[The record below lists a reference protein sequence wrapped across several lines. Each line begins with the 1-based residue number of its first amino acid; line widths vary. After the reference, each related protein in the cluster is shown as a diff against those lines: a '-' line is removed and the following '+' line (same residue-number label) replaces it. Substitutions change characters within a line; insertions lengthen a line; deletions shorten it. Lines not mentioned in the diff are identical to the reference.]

1 MDPGLDANGKTNKE
15 RTVKKGL
22 FSLLASRRFG
32 PFFFTQFLGAF
43 NDNVFRQALILLIA
57 SGAVTAVSVNTLNNV
72 ALALFILPFFLFS
85 ALAGQVADKYDK
97 ASLVRKIKFVE
108 VCIMSAAAVG
118 FFFDAV
124 YFLLGVLFCM
134 GLQSTFFGPIKYSII
149 PQQLDDKELVSGN
162 ALVEMGTFLAILLGS
177 ISGVL
182 LKMDGVGDGV
192 VAITVVGLALLGY
205 LAARGIPS
213 APAADHGLK
222 INWNLWKE
230 TWHIVGY
237 AREVKSVWMCVL
249 GISWFWFL
257 GAAYTT
263 QLKVYVDDY
272 LLGTDGLYA
281 VLLGTFSIGIGLGS
295 FLCEKLSGKRVELGL
310 VPLGSIGL
318 SVFGVDLFFS
328 YAGLAGNGQVDIAGF
343 LQQAGGYR
351 VLMDLLG
358 IGVFGGF
365 YIVPLFAFIQH
376 RSNPKHLS
384 RIIAANNILNALLM
398 VGSAVAGIVLV
409 GLLELTVPQFFLALA
424 LANVLVASYIYTV
437 VPEFL
442 IRLLVW
448 MLTHT
453 MYRVKH
459 HGMEHIPD
467 EGPCM
472 LVCNHVSYVDAL
484 LLAGAIRRPV
494 RFVMFKPIYDMPL
507 LNYIFRTGKTIPID
521 SKTRN
526 PVIYERAFVRIREE
540 LEAGEVVCIFPEGK
554 LTDDGEVAEFRA
566 GIEKIVADYPVPVI
580 PMALSGLWGSFFSHK
595 GGKALTRLP
604 RRFWSR
610 IKLAVGDAVAPEQV
624 RADDLRERVLALRE
638 RP

>member
-1 MDPGLDANGKTNKE
+1 MNPGYDANGKTKKE

-57 SGAVTAVSVNTLNNV
+57 SGVVTLVDVNTLNNV

-213 APAADHGLK
+213 APAADDGLK

-624 RADDLRERVLALRE
+624 RADDLRDRVLALRE

>member
-1 MDPGLDANGKTNKE
+1 M
-15 RTVKKGL
+15 KKGL

-192 VAITVVGLALLGY
+192 VAITVVALALLGY

-213 APAADHGLK
+213 APAADDGLK

-328 YAGLAGNGQVDIAGF
+328 YAGLQGNGQVDIAGF

-409 GLLELTVPQFFLALA
+409 GVLELTVPQFFLALA

-554 LTDDGEVAEFRA
+554 LTEDGEVAEFRA

-604 RRFWSR
+604 SRFWSR

-624 RADDLRERVLALRE
+624 RADDLRERVMTLRE

>member
-1 MDPGLDANGKTNKE
+1 M
-15 RTVKKGL
+15 KKGL

-213 APAADHGLK
+213 APAADDGLK

-328 YAGLAGNGQVDIAGF
+328 YAGLQGNGQVDIAGF

-409 GLLELTVPQFFLALA
+409 GVLELTVPQFFLALA

-624 RADDLRERVLALRE
+624 RADDLRERVMSLRE

>member
-1 MDPGLDANGKTNKE
+1 MSTS
-15 RTVKKGL
+15 V
-22 FSLLASRRFG
+22 FSLLVKRRFG

-57 SGAVTAVSVNTLNNV
+57 SGVVAGTEVNTLNNV

-85 ALAGQVADKYDK
+85 ALAGQLADKYDR
-97 ASLVRKIKFVE
+97 AMLVRRIKLVE
-108 VCIMSAAAVG
+108 IFIMTFAAVG
-118 FFFDAV
+118 FFFTAV
-124 YFLLGVLFCM
+124 YFLLAVLFCM

-149 PQQLDDKELVSGN
+149 PQHLPSRELVSGN

-182 LKMDGVGDGV
+182 LKMDAADPLIVSAV
-192 VAITVVGLALLGY
+192 VVGLAALGY
-205 LAARGIPS
+205 LAARGIPK
-213 APAADHGLK
+213 APAADPGMK
-222 INWNLWKE
+222 INWNLWRE

-249 GISWFWFL
+249 GICWFWFL

-281 VLLGTFSIGIGLGS
+281 LLLGTFSVGIGLGS
-295 FLCEKLSGKRVELGL
+295 YLCEKMSGHRVELGL

-318 SVFGVDLFFS
+318 SAFGIDLFFS
-328 YAGLAGNGQVDIAGF
+328 YAGLPKDVSVDIAAF
-343 LQQAGGYR
+343 LQQPAGWR
-351 VLMDLLG
+351 VMVDLLG

-365 YIVPLFAFIQH
+365 YIVPLFALIQQ
-376 RSNPKHLS
+376 RSNPSHLA
-384 RIIAANNILNALLM
+384 RIIAANNILNSLFM

-409 GLLELTVPQFFLALA
+409 GMLDLTVPEFFLVLS
-424 LANVLVASYIYTV
+424 LANVLVAAYIYTR

-448 MLTHT
+448 MLTNVL
-453 MYRVKH
+453 YRIKEQ
-459 HGMEHIPD
+459 GMENIPD
-467 EGPCM
+467 EGPCL

-484 LLAGAIRRPV
+484 LLGGAVRRPV
-494 RFVMFKPIYDMPL
+494 RFVMAKPIYDLPL
-507 LNYIFRTGKTIPID
+507 MNYIFRTGKAIPID
-521 SKTRN
+521 SKERN
-526 PVIYERAFVRIREE
+526 PEIYQQAFERINEE
-540 LEAGEVVCIFPEGK
+540 LADGQVVCIFPEGK
-554 LTDDGEVAEFRA
+554 LTRDGELAEFKT
-566 GIEKIVADYPVPVI
+566 GMEKIVNENRVPVI

-595 GGKALTRLP
+595 RGPALTRLP
-604 RRFWSR
+604 KRFWSR
-610 IKLAVGDAVAPEQV
+610 VTLNVGEAVPADEVASQDM
-624 RADDLRERVLALRE
+624 RRRVLGLRE

>member
-1 MDPGLDANGKTNKE
+1 
-15 RTVKKGL
+15 
-22 FSLLASRRFG
+22 
-32 PFFFTQFLGAF
+32 
-43 NDNVFRQALILLIA
+43 
-57 SGAVTAVSVNTLNNV
+57 
-72 ALALFILPFFLFS
+72 ALFILPFFLFS

-213 APAADHGLK
+213 APAADDGLK

-328 YAGLAGNGQVDIAGF
+328 YAGLQGNGQVDIAGF

-409 GLLELTVPQFFLALA
+409 GVLELTVPQFFLALA

-624 RADDLRERVLALRE
+624 RADDLRERVMSLRE

>member
-1 MDPGLDANGKTNKE
+1 M
-15 RTVKKGL
+15 KKGL

-149 PQQLDDKELVSGN
+149 PQHLDDKELVSGN

-192 VAITVVGLALLGY
+192 VAVTVVGLALLGY

-213 APAADHGLK
+213 ASAADDRLK

-281 VLLGTFSIGIGLGS
+281 LLLGTFSIGIGLGS

-318 SVFGVDLFFS
+318 SVFGIDLFFS
-328 YAGLAGNGQVDIAGF
+328 YAGLQGNGQVPFDQVSVAGF
-343 LQQAGGYR
+343 LQQVGGYR

-409 GLLELTVPQFFLALA
+409 GMLELTVPQFFLVLA

-459 HGMEHIPD
+459 QGMEHIPD
-467 EGPCM
+467 EGACM

-521 SKTRN
+521 SKSRN
-526 PVIYERAFVRIREE
+526 PAIYERAFVRIREE

-554 LTDDGEVAEFRA
+554 LTEDGDVDAFRA
-566 GIEKIVADYPVPVI
+566 GIEKIVADTPVPVV

-604 RRFWSR
+604 KRFWSR
-610 IKLAVGDAVAPEQV
+610 VKLAVGEAVPAEQV
-624 RADDLRERVLALRE
+624 RAEDLRQRVLALRE

>member
-1 MDPGLDANGKTNKE
+1 M
-15 RTVKKGL
+15 KKGL

-213 APAADHGLK
+213 APAADDGLK

-328 YAGLAGNGQVDIAGF
+328 YAGLQGNGQVDIAGF

-409 GLLELTVPQFFLALA
+409 GVLELTVPQFFLALA

-521 SKTRN
+521 SKIRN
-526 PVIYERAFVRIREE
+526 PAIYERAFVRIREE

-554 LTDDGEVAEFRA
+554 LTDDGEVAEFRT

-624 RADDLRERVLALRE
+624 RADDLRERVMTLRE

>member
-1 MDPGLDANGKTNKE
+1 M
-15 RTVKKGL
+15 KKGL

-192 VAITVVGLALLGY
+192 VAIAVVGLALLGY

-213 APAADHGLK
+213 APAADDGLK
-222 INWNLWKE
+222 LNWNLWKE

-328 YAGLAGNGQVDIAGF
+328 YAGLEGNGQVDIAGF

-459 HGMEHIPD
+459 DGMEHIPD

-494 RFVMFKPIYDMPL
+494 RFVMFKPIYDMPM

-521 SKTRN
+521 SKVRN
-526 PVIYERAFVRIREE
+526 PAIYERAFVRIREE

-566 GIEKIVADYPVPVI
+566 GIEKIVADYPVPVV

-624 RADDLRERVLALRE
+624 RGDDLRERVLALRE

>member
-1 MDPGLDANGKTNKE
+1 M
-15 RTVKKGL
+15 
-22 FSLLASRRFG
+22 
-32 PFFFTQFLGAF
+32 
-43 NDNVFRQALILLIA
+43 
-57 SGAVTAVSVNTLNNV
+57 
-72 ALALFILPFFLFS
+72 
-85 ALAGQVADKYDK
+85 
-97 ASLVRKIKFVE
+97 
-108 VCIMSAAAVG
+108 
-118 FFFDAV
+118 
-124 YFLLGVLFCM
+124 
-134 GLQSTFFGPIKYSII
+134 
-149 PQQLDDKELVSGN
+149 
-162 ALVEMGTFLAILLGS
+162 
-177 ISGVL
+177 
-182 LKMDGVGDGV
+182 
-192 VAITVVGLALLGY
+192 
-205 LAARGIPS
+205 
-213 APAADHGLK
+213 
-222 INWNLWKE
+222 
-230 TWHIVGY
+230 
-237 AREVKSVWMCVL
+237 
-249 GISWFWFL
+249 
-257 GAAYTT
+257 
-263 QLKVYVDDY
+263 
-272 LLGTDGLYA
+272 
-281 VLLGTFSIGIGLGS
+281 
-295 FLCEKLSGKRVELGL
+295 
-310 VPLGSIGL
+310 
-318 SVFGVDLFFS
+318 
-328 YAGLAGNGQVDIAGF
+328 
-343 LQQAGGYR
+343 
-351 VLMDLLG
+351 
-358 IGVFGGF
+358 
-365 YIVPLFAFIQH
+365 
-376 RSNPKHLS
+376 
-384 RIIAANNILNALLM
+384 
-398 VGSAVAGIVLV
+398 AGIVLV
-409 GLLELTVPQFFLALA
+409 GVLELTVPQFFLALA

-521 SKTRN
+521 SKIRN

-624 RADDLRERVLALRE
+624 RADDLRERVMSLRE

>member
-1 MDPGLDANGKTNKE
+1 M
-15 RTVKKGL
+15 
-22 FSLLASRRFG
+22 
-32 PFFFTQFLGAF
+32 
-43 NDNVFRQALILLIA
+43 
-57 SGAVTAVSVNTLNNV
+57 
-72 ALALFILPFFLFS
+72 
-85 ALAGQVADKYDK
+85 
-97 ASLVRKIKFVE
+97 
-108 VCIMSAAAVG
+108 
-118 FFFDAV
+118 
-124 YFLLGVLFCM
+124 
-134 GLQSTFFGPIKYSII
+134 
-149 PQQLDDKELVSGN
+149 
-162 ALVEMGTFLAILLGS
+162 
-177 ISGVL
+177 
-182 LKMDGVGDGV
+182 GDGV
-192 VAITVVGLALLGY
+192 VAVAVVGLALLGY

-213 APAADHGLK
+213 APAADETLK
-222 INWNLWKE
+222 LNWNLWKE

-281 VLLGTFSIGIGLGS
+281 LLLGTFSIGIGLGS

-318 SVFGVDLFFS
+318 SVFGIDLFFS
-328 YAGLAGNGQVDIAGF
+328 YAGLEGSGQVDIAGF

-521 SKTRN
+521 SKVRN
-526 PVIYERAFVRIREE
+526 PAIYERAFVRIREE

-610 IKLAVGDAVAPEQV
+610 IKLAVGEAVAPQQV
-624 RADDLRERVLALRE
+624 RAEDLRERVLALRE

>member
-1 MDPGLDANGKTNKE
+1 M
-15 RTVKKGL
+15 KKGL

-57 SGAVTAVSVNTLNNV
+57 SGVVTLVDVNTLNNV

-610 IKLAVGDAVAPEQV
+610 IKLAVGDAVDPEQV
-624 RADDLRERVLALRE
+624 RADDLRDRVLALRE

>member
-1 MDPGLDANGKTNKE
+1 MA
-15 RTVKKGL
+15 
-22 FSLLASRRFG
+22 
-32 PFFFTQFLGAF
+32 
-43 NDNVFRQALILLIA
+43 
-57 SGAVTAVSVNTLNNV
+57 
-72 ALALFILPFFLFS
+72 
-85 ALAGQVADKYDK
+85 
-97 ASLVRKIKFVE
+97 
-108 VCIMSAAAVG
+108 AAAVG

-149 PQQLDDKELVSGN
+149 PQHLDDKELVSGN

-182 LKMDGVGDGV
+182 LKMEGVGDGV
-192 VAITVVGLALLGY
+192 VATTVISLAVLGY
-205 LAARGIPS
+205 LSARAIPH
-213 APAADHGLK
+213 APAADSGLK
-222 INWNLWKE
+222 VNWNLFKE

-237 AREVKSVWMCVL
+237 AREVKSVWMSVL
-249 GISWFWFL
+249 AISWFWFL

-272 LLGTDGLYA
+272 LFGTDGLYA
-281 VLLGTFSIGIGLGS
+281 LLLGTFSIGIGLGS
-295 FLCEKLSGKRVELGL
+295 FLCEKMSGKRVELGL

-318 SVFGVDLFFS
+318 SVFGIDLYFS
-328 YAGLAGNGQVDIAGF
+328 YAGLAGGDTVDIAGF

-365 YIVPLFAFIQH
+365 YIVPLFAFVQH
-376 RSNPKHLS
+376 RSNPHHLA

-398 VGSAVAGIVLV
+398 VLSAVAGIVLV
-409 GLLELTVPQFFLALA
+409 GMLELTVPEFFLVLA
-424 LANVLVASYIYTV
+424 IANLVVAAYIYTV

-442 IRLLVW
+442 IRLLIW

-459 HGMEHIPD
+459 EGMDNIPD
-467 EGPCM
+467 EGPCV

-484 LLAGAIRRPV
+484 LLGGAIRRPV

-521 SKTRN
+521 SKARN
-526 PVIYERAFVRIREE
+526 PKIYERAFERIREE

-554 LTDDGEVAEFRA
+554 LTQDGEVDAFRA
-566 GIEKIVADYPVPVI
+566 GIEKIIADTPVPVV

-595 GGKALTRLP
+595 GGPALTRLP
-604 RRFWSR
+604 KRFWSR
-610 IKLAVGDAVAPEQV
+610 VKLTVGQAVAPEAV
-624 RADDLRERVLALRE
+624 NAEDLRNRVLAMRE

>member
-1 MDPGLDANGKTNKE
+1 M
-15 RTVKKGL
+15 KKGL

-192 VAITVVGLALLGY
+192 VAITVVALALLGY

-213 APAADHGLK
+213 APAADDGLK

-328 YAGLAGNGQVDIAGF
+328 YAGLQGNGQVDIAGF

-409 GLLELTVPQFFLALA
+409 GVLELTVPQFFLALA

-507 LNYIFRTGKTIPID
+507 LNYIFRTCKTIPID

-554 LTDDGEVAEFRA
+554 LTEDGEVAEFRA

-604 RRFWSR
+604 SRFWSR

-624 RADDLRERVLALRE
+624 RADDLRERVMTLRE

>member
-1 MDPGLDANGKTNKE
+1 M
-15 RTVKKGL
+15 KKGL

-192 VAITVVGLALLGY
+192 VAITVVALALLGY

-213 APAADHGLK
+213 APAADDGLK

-328 YAGLAGNGQVDIAGF
+328 YAGLQGNGQVDIAGF

-409 GLLELTVPQFFLALA
+409 GVLELTVPQFFLALA

-624 RADDLRERVLALRE
+624 RADDLRERVMSLRE